1 MASKA
6 VDRFGP
12 LRTFGP
18 KRLNI
23 ALHRLSFLKKTF
35 GLKFTNPRHAY
46 EKPLLLK
53 IGPALTKPQNDGKRL
68 FRAC

>member
-18 KRLNI
+18 KRINI
-23 ALHRLSFLKKTF
+23 ALHSFEFFKKTF
-35 GLKFTNPRHAY
+35 GLKFTNLRHAC
-46 EKPLLLK
+46 EKPLLFK